1 MRVAIVHDWL
11 NGMRGGER
19 VLEALLELYPSA
31 ELYTLFH
38 DPGSVSEQI
47 ESRPIRASILDRLPG
62 GRQHYRYLLPLYPW
76 AVGRFNLTEFDLVIS
91 SSHCAAKGARVPDR
105 TPHVCYCHTP
115 MRYLWDQYDAYFAK
129 GRASLPTRLAMSVVA
144 KPLRR
149 WDARSA
155 LDVDHFVANS
165 RHIQDRIKRCY
176 GRASNV
182 VHPPVDLE
190 RFGPGPEPRAD
201 FYLTLGALAPYKR
214 LDLAVAAFNRLG
226 RPLRVVGGGV
236 ERERL
241 LAMAGPNVRIQGLIS
256 DEEVVS
262 LLARCRALIL
272 PGVEDFGIGV
282 VEALA
287 SGAPVIALGEGGA
300 LDTVRDVGNG
310 TDPAMANGVLFP
322 EPTVEALQEAV
333 ERFERLDFDAAAVAA
348 SAADFSRGRF
358 LQGMRVE
365 IERMHDAWPGR
376 IDGTTRPPREKGVRP
391 KPSGPSG
398 TSAPWAP

>member
-47 ESRPIRASILDRLPG
+47 ESRPILASVLDRLPG
-62 GRQHYRYLLPLYPW
+62 GRRYYRHLLPLYPW
-76 AVGRFNLTEFDLVIS
+76 AVGRFDLTGFDLVIS
-91 SSHCAAKGARVPDR
+91 SSHCAAKGVRVPEL

-129 GRASLPTRLAMSVVA
+129 GRVSLPTRLAMSVVA
-144 KPLRR
+144 GPLRR
-149 WDARSA
+149 WDARTA
-155 LDVDHFVANS
+155 LEVDHFVANS

-176 GRASNV
+176 GRESNV

-190 RFGPGPEPRAD
+190 RFSPGPEPRAD
-201 FYLTLGALAPYKR
+201 FYLTLGALVPYKR

-226 RPLRVVGGGV
+226 QPLRVVGAGV
-236 ERERL
+236 ERKRL
-241 LAMAGPNVRIQGLIS
+241 RAMAGPNVRIEGLVS
-256 DEEVVS
+256 DEEVVT

-300 LDTVRDVGNG
+300 LDTVHEAGNG
-310 TDPAMANGVLFP
+310 TDPSMANGVFFP
-322 EPTVEALQEAV
+322 EQTVEALLQAV
-333 ERFERLDFDAAAVAA
+333 ERFQRLDFDPAAVAA
-348 SAADFSRGRF
+348 SAADFSRSRF

-376 IDGTTRPPREKGVRP
+376 IDGTARPPRAKRARLE
-391 KPSGPSG
+391 PSTPRF
-398 TSAPWAP
+398 P

>member
-1 MRVAIVHDWL
+1 LRVAIAHDWL

-38 DPGSVSEQI
+38 DPGSVSKQI
-47 ESRPIRASILDRLPG
+47 ESRPIRASVLDRLPG
-62 GRQHYRYLLPLYPW
+62 GRRYYRHLLPLYPW
-76 AVGRFNLTEFDLVIS
+76 AVARFDLTEFDLVIS
-91 SSHCAAKGARVPDR
+91 SSHCAAKGVRVPQR
-105 TPHVCYCHTP
+105 TPHICYCHTP

-129 GRASLPTRLAMSVVA
+129 GRASLPTRLAMSLVVG
-144 KPLRR
+144 PLRR

-176 GRASNV
+176 GRESNV

-190 RFGPGPEPRAD
+190 RFSPGPEPRAD
-201 FYLTLGALAPYKR
+201 FYLTLGALVPYKR

-226 RPLRVVGGGV
+226 QPLRIVGAGV

-241 LAMAGPNVRIQGLIS
+241 RAMAGPNVTIEGPVS

-300 LDTVRDVGNG
+300 LDTVREAGNG
-310 TDPAMANGVLFP
+310 TDPSMAHGVFFS
-322 EPTVEALQEAV
+322 EQTVEALLQAV
-333 ERFERLDFDAAAVAA
+333 ERFQRLDFDPAAVTA
-348 SAADFSRGRF
+348 SASDFPRSRF
-358 LQGMRVE
+358 MQGMRLE
-365 IERMHDAWPGR
+365 IDRMHDAWPGR
-376 IDGTTRPPREKGVRP
+376 LDGTARPSRL
-391 KPSGPSG
+391 
-398 TSAPWAP
+398 AP

>member
-1 MRVAIVHDWL
+1 M
-11 NGMRGGER
+11 
-19 VLEALLELYPSA
+19 
-31 ELYTLFH
+31 
-38 DPGSVSEQI
+38 SEQI

-62 GRQHYRYLLPLYPW
+62 GRRYYRHLLPLYPW
-76 AVGRFNLTEFDLVIS
+76 AVGRFNLTEFHLVIS
-91 SSHCAAKGARVPDR
+91 SSHCAAKGVRVPER
-105 TPHVCYCHTP
+105 TPHLCYCHTP

-129 GRASLPTRLAMSVVA
+129 GRASLPTRLAMSLVA
-144 KPLRR
+144 EPLRR

-176 GRASNV
+176 GRVSSV

-190 RFGPGPEPRAD
+190 RFGPGPEPRED
-201 FYLTLGALAPYKR
+201 FFLTLGALVPYKR
-214 LDLAVAAFNRLG
+214 LDLAVTAFNRLE
-226 RPLRVVGGGV
+226 RALRVVGGGV
-236 ERERL
+236 ERDRL
-241 LAMAGPNVRIQGLIS
+241 RAMAGPNVTIEGPVS

-300 LDTVRDVGNG
+300 LDTVREAGSG
-310 TDPAMANGVLFP
+310 TDPSMANGVLFP
-322 EPTVEALQEAV
+322 EPTVEALQQAV
-333 ERFERLDFDAAAVAA
+333 ERFGRLDFNVAAVAA
-348 SAADFSRGRF
+348 SAGDFSRGNF

-365 IERMHDAWPGR
+365 IERMHDAWPDR
-376 IDGTTRPPREKGVRP
+376 LDGTARPSREKRARLEP
-391 KPSGPSG
+391 
-398 TSAPWAP
+398 SAPSSP